1 MQHPIAQRINFLID
15 HYTKGNVS
23 NFATLLGFNKQ
34 TLNRIF
40 NPDLRSNKYPIPS
53 TELILAICELYPEV
67 SSEWLLL
74 GNGEPFIKPAID
86 IPEAIQSEDYK
97 ALYLDALKEK
107 DVINKKYVALLE
119 KVANT

>member
-1 MQHPIAQRINFLID
+1 MQHPIAQRINFLIN

-23 NFATLLGFNKQ
+23 HFATLLGFNKQ

-67 SSEWLLL
+67 RSEWLLL
-74 GNGEPFIKPAID
+74 GNGDPFSENSIETTVPS
-86 IPEAIQSEDYK
+86 QSEDYK